1 MPKQVKLIPAYGRR
15 VENLEELQDMW
26 LSGKDFQMFCYGIG
40 GGYCSIRDYA
50 IIRKD
55 FDIITLR
62 GSNQA
67 ASAVF
72 EKTIFTH
79 LLAGNTSYI

>member
-1 MPKQVKLIPAYGRR
+1 MPQTLELRPAYGRK

-26 LSGKDFQMFCYGIG
+26 MSGKDFRMFMDG
-40 GGYCSIRDYA
+40 GYFAYCSIRDYKMMK
-50 IIRKD
+50 KD
-55 FDIITLR
+55 FDNIILR
-62 GSNQA
+62 GSNKA

-79 LLAGNTSYI
+79 VLAGNTSYI